1 MGHRHTTS
9 VDDIL
14 FEDGLD
20 FNKVFVVNGKVEK
33 ASVVVDV
40 IKVSDVD
47 KDVVE
52 VASVVAAE
60 DVEVVAKL
68 VIVEVE
74 VDDVVAKVVKVICG
88 LVGKFIVVESIVWL
102 DFIVVCGD
110 AEDEVILI
118 GPAVVIITVK
128 KVIIWTW
135 FPPIQHTSC
144 SYHQVLFYGLK
155 IFRLAG
161 NSYNISVYMAQFL
174 GGIISHSA

>member
-1 MGHRHTTS
+1 MTS

-68 VIVEVE
+68 VIVDVE

-88 LVGKFIVVESIVWL
+88 FVGKFIVVELVVWL

-110 AEDEVILI
+110 AEVILI
-118 GPAVVIITVK
+118 GPPVVIITG
-128 KVIIWTW
+128 KVVVVASVVWLDFIVVCSDVEDKVLLIGPAVLT
-135 FPPIQHTSC
+135 TSLTFTTDWKFLW
-144 SYHQVLFYGLK
+144 HMFAIFTGRLF
-155 IFRLAG
+155 
-161 NSYNISVYMAQFL
+161 NSQS
-174 GGIISHSA
+174 

>member
-1 MGHRHTTS
+1 MTS

-52 VASVVAAE
+52 VASVVTAE

-68 VIVEVE
+68 VIVDVE

-88 LVGKFIVVESIVWL
+88 FVGKFIVVELVVWL

-110 AEDEVILI
+110 AEVILI
-118 GPAVVIITVK
+118 GPPVVIITVK
-128 KVIIWTW
+128 KVIIWPW
-135 FPPIQHTSC
+135 FPPIQNTSC
-144 SYHQVLFYGLK
+144 SYHQVLFDGLK

-161 NSYNISVYMAQFL
+161 NSYNISVYMAQFF

>member
-14 FEDGLD
+14 FEDDLD
-20 FNKVFVVNGKVEK
+20 FNVVFVVNGIVEK
-33 ASVVVDV
+33 VSVVVDAFV
-40 IKVSDVD
+40 VSKVD
-47 KDVVE
+47 KVVVE

-68 VIVEVE
+68 VIVDVE

-88 LVGKFIVVESIVWL
+88 FVGKFIVVELVVWL

-110 AEDEVILI
+110 AEVILI
-118 GPAVVIITVK
+118 GPPVVIITVK

-144 SYHQVLFYGLK
+144 SYHQILFDGLK
-155 IFRLAG
+155 IFRISG
-161 NSYNISVYMAQFL
+161 NSYNISVYMAQFF